1 MMSIGI
7 IGRVMMMFSCVVCGE
22 KVRKK
27 GKCSDC
33 LLKPVDDGRS
43 VGDLTEEA
51 YYFGKRGF
59 GKKGD
64 D

>member
-1 MMSIGI
+1 MSF
-7 IGRVMMMFSCVVCGE
+7 RCVVCGK

-33 LLKPVDDGRS
+33 LLKPNDDGRS

-51 YYFGKRGF
+51 SYFGKRGY
-59 GKKGD
+59 GKR
-64 D
+64 

>member
-1 MMSIGI
+1 
-7 IGRVMMMFSCVVCGE
+7 MMFSCVVCGE